1 MNQIDPMKKWKIVFQ
16 KKIRGINPETASSKS
31 TKRKRELKSAIIKE
45 IGSDYKKFRDKTL
58 RNEILLD
65 VIYCL
70 YKSDSIVDSTKDI
83 DNLLKILFDVL
94 KINMGKEKG
103 LGLIKDDFQIF
114 EVKCKKII
122 INNPKMTGLDLKI
135 SYR

>member
-1 MNQIDPMKKWKIVFQ
+1 MKKWKIVFQ

>member
-1 MNQIDPMKKWKIVFQ
+1 MKKWKIVFQ
-16 KKIRGINPETASSKS
+16 KEIRGINPETASSKS
-31 TKRKRELKSAIIKE
+31 TKRKRELKDAISKKIS
-45 IGSDYKKFRDKTL
+45 SDYEEYRAKTL
-58 RNEILLD
+58 GSEILLD
-65 VIYCL
+65 VIYYL
-70 YKSDSIVDSTKDI
+70 YKSESIVDSTKDL

-103 LGLIKDDFQIF
+103 LGLIKEDSQIF

-122 INNPKMTGLDLKI
+122 INNPKKIGLDLKI

>member
-1 MNQIDPMKKWKIVFQ
+1 MKWKIVFQ
-16 KKIRGINPETASSKS
+16 KEIRGINPETASSKS
-31 TKRKRELKSAIIKE
+31 TKRKKELKSAIIKE
-45 IGSDYKKFRDKTL
+45 ISSDYEKFRGKTL
-58 RNEILLD
+58 GNEILVD
-65 VIYCL
+65 VCYYL
-70 YKSDSIVDSTKDI
+70 HKSDSIVDSKKDL

-103 LGLIKDDFQIF
+103 LGLIKDDSLIF

-122 INNPKMTGLDLKI
+122 INNPKKTGLDLKI

>member
-1 MNQIDPMKKWKIVFQ
+1 MKKWKIVFQ
-16 KKIRGINPETASSKS
+16 KEIRGINPETASSKS
-31 TKRKRELKSAIIKE
+31 TKRKRELKDAISKKIS
-45 IGSDYKKFRDKTL
+45 SDYEEYRAKTL
-58 RNEILLD
+58 GSEILLD
-65 VIYCL
+65 VIYYL
-70 YKSDSIVDSTKDI
+70 YKSESIVDSTKDL

-103 LGLIKDDFQIF
+103 LGLIKEDSQIF

-122 INNPKMTGLDLKI
+122 INNPKKTGLDLKI

>member
-45 IGSDYKKFRDKTL
+45 IGSDYKKFIDKTL

-70 YKSDSIVDSTKDI
+70 YK
-83 DNLLKILFDVL
+83 
-94 KINMGKEKG
+94 
-103 LGLIKDDFQIF
+103 
-114 EVKCKKII
+114 
-122 INNPKMTGLDLKI
+122 
-135 SYR
+135 

>member
-1 MNQIDPMKKWKIVFQ
+1 
-16 KKIRGINPETASSKS
+16 
-31 TKRKRELKSAIIKE
+31 
-45 IGSDYKKFRDKTL
+45 
-58 RNEILLD
+58 
-65 VIYCL
+65 
-70 YKSDSIVDSTKDI
+70 
-83 DNLLKILFDVL
+83 
-94 KINMGKEKG
+94 MGKEKG

>member
-70 YKSDSIVDSTKDI
+70 YK
-83 DNLLKILFDVL
+83 
-94 KINMGKEKG
+94 
-103 LGLIKDDFQIF
+103 
-114 EVKCKKII
+114 
-122 INNPKMTGLDLKI
+122 
-135 SYR
+135 